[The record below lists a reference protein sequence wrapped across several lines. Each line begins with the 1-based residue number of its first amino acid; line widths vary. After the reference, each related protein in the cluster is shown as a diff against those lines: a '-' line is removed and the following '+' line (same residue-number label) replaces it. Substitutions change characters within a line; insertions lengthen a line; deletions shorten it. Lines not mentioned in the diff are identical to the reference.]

1 MAWMISASC
10 LASASAVCSCTMP
23 RKSGTS
29 TDMEKE
35 KGLAHEGPIGVSNA
49 FLSSGHASRPS
60 GRPASRNAR
69 SSGDPQQK
77 GRPGVS
83 QMCCRN
89 ASQAAAS
96 RPSASSSLN
105 SSSTTPSPPAS
116 TPKAPTSVWRLRS
129 TPSVALIW
137 PCRLALRNSMSKRV
151 SAAVEQRLPPCREG
165 GTTFG
170 SSRDHARNS
179 ASDMVS
185 SLKGSRPKCSAS
197 TTRRW
202 SSVSARRSSG
212 AKSDESGSRGTAAAV
227 VRARHSEPREQREA
241 PRRRRRQTICTP
253 LAGRRLPPRRPTRCR

>member
-1 MAWMISASC
+1 
-10 LASASAVCSCTMP
+10 
-23 RKSGTS
+23 
-29 TDMEKE
+29 ME
-35 KGLAHEGPIGVSNA
+35 PIGVSNA

-137 PCRLALRNSMSKRV
+137 PCSRYVHAVSGRVGPQTPPWRAPMHLPLGAAKLHVEECQRSRRAALAPMQRGRHNLWQLARPRSKLGVRHGLLV
-151 SAAVEQRLPPCREG
+151 EGVEAEVFGLNDAAL
-165 GTTFG
+165 
-170 SSRDHARNS
+170 
-179 ASDMVS
+179 
-185 SLKGSRPKCSAS
+185 
-197 TTRRW
+197 
-202 SSVSARRSSG
+202 
-212 AKSDESGSRGTAAAV
+212 V
-227 VRARHSEPREQREA
+227 VRQRAEVVGGEK
-241 PRRRRRQTICTP
+241 R
-253 LAGRRLPPRRPTRCR
+253 GVRLQRGGDWW